1 MKKRD
6 SFNNKWGFILA
17 CIGSAVGMGNIWMFP
32 TRVSMYG
39 GGSYLIPYFIFVALI
54 GFTGVIGEMSFG
66 RATKSGPVDAFGY
79 ACETKNKNKR
89 KLGEAIGFIPV
100 LGALAMAIGYTVVMG
115 WILKY
120 MIGAFTG
127 KTLAP
132 ADTEGF
138 AASFGSMASAFGNN
152 VWQIVALVIGIIILM
167 FGVGR
172 GIEKANKIM
181 MPVFFILFA
190 VLGIY
195 VAFQPGAIEGYK
207 YIFRV
212 DPEAFAD
219 PKTWIFALGQAFF
232 SLSIAGNGTLI
243 YGSYLSDNEDIP
255 AAAGR
260 VALFDT
266 IAAMLAA
273 LVIIPAMA
281 TTGAQLNQ
289 GGPGLMFIFLPA
301 LFKSMPGGYIVAI
314 IFFVAVFMAGLSSL
328 INLYEAPIATIQEKL
343 HLGRKASCTIIAA
356 IALIVSICIQG
367 IVSGWMD
374 ILSIYICPLGAGL
387 AGIMFFWI
395 CGKKYV
401 ETQVNTGRDKK
412 FTDKF
417 YPICK
422 YIFCPVCFLVLI
434 LGIVLG
440 GIG

>member
-79 ACETKNKNKR
+79 ACETKNKR

-127 KTLAP
+127 KTLAS

-190 VLGIY
+190 ILGIY

-212 DPEAFAD
+212 DPKAFAD

-232 SLSIAGNGTLI
+232 SLSVAGNGTLI

-266 IAAMLAA
+266 IAALLAA

-343 HLGRKASCTIIAA
+343 HLGRKASCAIIAV
-356 IALIVSICIQG
+356 IALVVSICIQG

-387 AGIMFFWI
+387 AGIMFFWV

-412 FTDKF
+412 LTDKF

-422 YIFCPVCFLVLI
+422 YIFCPICFLVLI
-434 LGIVLG
+434 LGIFLG

>member
-266 IAAMLAA
+266 IAALLAA

-343 HLGRKASCTIIAA
+343 HLGRKASCAIIAA
-356 IALIVSICIQG
+356 IALVVSICIQG

-422 YIFCPVCFLVLI
+422 YIFCPICFLVLI

>member
-79 ACETKNKNKR
+79 ACETKNKR

-127 KTLAP
+127 KTLAS

-212 DPEAFAD
+212 DPKAFAD

-232 SLSIAGNGTLI
+232 SLSVAGNGTLI

-266 IAAMLAA
+266 IAALLAA

-289 GGPGLMFIFLPA
+289 GGPGLMFIFLQA

-343 HLGRKASCTIIAA
+343 HLGRKASCAIIAV
-356 IALIVSICIQG
+356 IALVVSICIQG

-387 AGIMFFWI
+387 AGIMFFWV

-412 FTDKF
+412 LTDKF

-422 YIFCPVCFLVLI
+422 YIFCPICFLVLI

>member
-79 ACETKNKNKR
+79 ACETKNKR

-343 HLGRKASCTIIAA
+343 HLGRKASCAIIAV
-356 IALIVSICIQG
+356 IALVVSICIQG

-387 AGIMFFWI
+387 AGIMFFWV

>member
-1 MKKRD
+1 MNKRD

-79 ACETKNKNKR
+79 ACETKNKR
-89 KLGEAIGFIPV
+89 KLGEVIGFIPV

-232 SLSIAGNGTLI
+232 SLSVAGNGTLI

-343 HLGRKASCTIIAA
+343 HLGRKASCAIIAA

-374 ILSIYICPLGAGL
+374 VLSIYICPLGAGL
-387 AGIMFFWI
+387 AGIMFFWV

-412 FTDKF
+412 LTDKF

>member
-79 ACETKNKNKR
+79 ACETKNKR

-343 HLGRKASCTIIAA
+343 HLGRKASCAIIAA
-356 IALIVSICIQG
+356 IALVVSICIQG

>member
-1 MKKRD
+1 MNKRD

-79 ACETKNKNKR
+79 ACETKNKR

-127 KTLAP
+127 KTLAS

-212 DPEAFAD
+212 DPKAFAD

-232 SLSIAGNGTLI
+232 SLSVAGNGTLI

-266 IAAMLAA
+266 IAALLAA

-343 HLGRKASCTIIAA
+343 HLGRKASCAIIAV
-356 IALIVSICIQG
+356 IALVVSICIQG

-387 AGIMFFWI
+387 AGIMFFWV

-412 FTDKF
+412 LTDKF

-422 YIFCPVCFLVLI
+422 YIFCPICFLVLI

-440 GIG
+440 RIG

>member
-79 ACETKNKNKR
+79 ACETKNKR

-190 VLGIY
+190 LLGIY

-212 DPEAFAD
+212 DPKAFAD

-232 SLSIAGNGTLI
+232 SLSVAGNGTLI

-266 IAAMLAA
+266 IAALLAA

-314 IFFVAVFMAGLSSL
+314 IFFFAVFMAGLSSL

-343 HLGRKASCTIIAA
+343 HLGRKASCAIIAA

-422 YIFCPVCFLVLI
+422 YIFCPICFLVLI

>member
-138 AASFGSMASAFGNN
+138 AASFGSMASAFGNS

-356 IALIVSICIQG
+356 IALVVSICIQG

-387 AGIMFFWI
+387 AGIMFFWV

>member
-79 ACETKNKNKR
+79 ACETKNKR

-127 KTLAP
+127 KTLAS

-356 IALIVSICIQG
+356 IALVVSICIQG

-387 AGIMFFWI
+387 AGIMFFWV

-422 YIFCPVCFLVLI
+422 YIFCPICFLVLI

>member
-79 ACETKNKNKR
+79 ACETKNKR

-232 SLSIAGNGTLI
+232 SLSVAGNGTLI

-266 IAAMLAA
+266 IAALLAA

-343 HLGRKASCTIIAA
+343 HLGRKASCAIIAA
-356 IALIVSICIQG
+356 IALVVSICIQG

-387 AGIMFFWI
+387 AGIMFFWV

-412 FTDKF
+412 LTDKF

>member
-79 ACETKNKNKR
+79 ACETKNKR

-115 WILKY
+115 WILRY

-127 KTLAP
+127 KTLSP

-232 SLSIAGNGTLI
+232 SLSVAGNGTLI

-266 IAAMLAA
+266 IAALLAA

-343 HLGRKASCTIIAA
+343 HLGRKASCAIIAA
-356 IALIVSICIQG
+356 IALVVSICIQG

-387 AGIMFFWI
+387 AGIMFFWV

-422 YIFCPVCFLVLI
+422 YIFCPICFLVLI

>member
-79 ACETKNKNKR
+79 ACETKNKR

-127 KTLAP
+127 KTLAS

-212 DPEAFAD
+212 DPKAFAD

-232 SLSIAGNGTLI
+232 SLSVAGNGTLI

-266 IAAMLAA
+266 IAALLAA

-343 HLGRKASCTIIAA
+343 HLGRKASCAIIAV
-356 IALIVSICIQG
+356 IALVVSICIQG

-387 AGIMFFWI
+387 AGIMFFWV
-395 CGKKYV
+395 CGQKYV
-401 ETQVNTGRDKK
+401 ETQVNTGRTKRFTGK
-412 FTDKF
+412 FL
-417 YPICK
+417 PVCK
-422 YIFCPVCFLVLI
+422 YIYCPICLLVLI
-434 LGIVLG
+434 LGIILG